1 MLWVAQL
8 LCGGGDYMTYR
19 ICIDGIYRDMT
30 AEEIAEL
37 EKMQTE
43 VPAPT
48 PTIEERVGKV
58 EEDAAIIRAIL
69 LGEEGEK

>member
-43 VPAPT
+43 APAPT
-48 PTIEERVGKV
+48 PTIEERMASV
-58 EEDAAIIRAIL
+58 EEDTKVIRVIL
-69 LGEEGEK
+69 MGEETSK

>member
-1 MLWVAQL
+1 MKKCVN
-8 LCGGGDYMTYR
+8 GE
-19 ICIDGIYRDMT
+19 IVDMT

-37 EKMQTE
+37 EKMQSE
-43 VPAPT
+43 APAPT

-69 LGEEGEK
+69 LGEGEAK